1 MPAKSQLAQVV
12 PTGKKRAVS
21 AGRRSNAE
29 YRKREH
35 LTAAEI
41 DKLIEAARGNRH
53 GHRDATMILV
63 AYRHG
68 LRASEICELRWEDL
82 NFGGATL
89 NVSRKKSGTPS
100 THPLNGAELRALRR
114 LQKEQESRSAY
125 IFVNER
131 GTPFDRAGFHWLSS
145 APVGRPNC
153 LSRSM
158 HICCGMRRA
167 TPWPTPARI
176 PARSKPI

>member
-1 MPAKSQLAQVV
+1 MQAKSHLHLVA
-12 PTGKKRAVS
+12 PAGKKRAVS
-21 AGRRSNAE
+21 GGRLPNSE

-41 DKLIEAARGNRH
+41 DKLIEAAKGNRH
-53 GHRDATMILV
+53 AHRDATMILV

-131 GTPFDRAGFHWLSS
+131 G
-145 APVGRPNC
+145 
-153 LSRSM
+153 
-158 HICCGMRRA
+158 A
-167 TPWPTPARI
+167 TEWISPARENRI
-176 PARSKPI
+176 ARRRLSLPACSKMQDISLPPMLRFWSLPLDR

>member
-1 MPAKSQLAQVV
+1 MQAKSHLHLVAPV
-12 PTGKKRAVS
+12 GKKRAVPG
-21 AGRRSNAE
+21 GRLPNSE

-35 LTAAEI
+35 LTAVEI
-41 DKLIEAARGNRH
+41 DKLIEAAKGNRH

-68 LRASEICELRWEDL
+68 LRASEICELLWEDL
-82 NFGGATL
+82 NFAGAAL

-100 THPLNGAELRALRR
+100 THPLNGVELRALRR
-114 LQKEQESRSAY
+114 LQKEQDPRSAY

-131 GTPFDRAGFHWLSS
+131 GAPFDRAGSLGWSS

-153 LSRSM
+153 LSQSTRT
-158 HICCGMRRA
+158 CCATRRA
-167 TPWPTPARI
+167 TPWPTLARI
-176 PARSKPI
+176 PALSKPI